1 MATQQ
6 NAFLSKAEDAADN
19 VLRHTK
25 YILPHLGRLCLIS
38 TFIEDGI
45 RMWMQWGEQRDYI
58 ASTWSCGQFLASVFV
73 FINMVGQIGAC
84 VGVLMRKQVPI
95 MCGLLFFIIS
105 LQTIA
110 YSILW
115 DIKFLA
121 RNMALVGAVL
131 LLLAESKSE
140 ARSLFA
146 GVPQL
151 EHNTPKSYLQLSGR
165 VLLVLMFMTLLHF
178 TLNPIDFFQVIQ
190 NVVGSTLML
199 LVCVG
204 HKTKLSAM
212 VLVLWLFTVNLYQ
225 NQFWRYATTRA
236 MHDFLKYDF
245 FQTLSV
251 IGGLMMV
258 VSLGPGGVSL
268 DERKKLY

>member
-1 MATQQ
+1 MSNQQ
-6 NAFLSKAEDAADN
+6 NPILSKAEDAADN
-19 VLRHTK
+19 ILRHTK

-58 ASTWSCGQFLASVFV
+58 SSTWSCGQFLASIFV
-73 FINMVGQIGAC
+73 FINMVGQVGAC
-84 VGVLMRKQVPI
+84 VGVLMRKQVPV
-95 MCGLLFFIIS
+95 MCGLLFFIIG

-140 ARSLFA
+140 SRSLFA

-151 EHNTPKSYLQLSGR
+151 ERNTPKSYLQLSGR

-178 TLNPIDFFQVIQ
+178 TLNPMDVVQ
-190 NVVGSTLML
+190 NVIGSTLML
-199 LVCVG
+199 LVCIG

-212 VLVLWLFTVNLYQ
+212 VLVFWLLLVNFYQ

-251 IGGLMMV
+251 MSVIGGLLLMIEK
-258 VSLGPGGVSL
+258 GPGELSY
-268 DERKKLY
+268 DAYKKSM

>member
-178 TLNPIDFFQVIQ
+178 TLNPIDIIVDLFGLGCMICISIGFRARICATIL
-190 NVVGSTLML
+190 VVG
-199 LVCVG
+199 LVI
-204 HKTKLSAM
+204 LNFS
-212 VLVLWLFTVNLYQ
+212 VN
-225 NQFWRYATTRA
+225 NFWAHSSI
-236 MHDFLKYDF
+236 MNDFLKYDF
-245 FQTLSV
+245 FQVMSV
-251 IGGLMMV
+251 IGGLLLMIEK
-258 VSLGPGGVSL
+258 GPGDLSY
-268 DERKKLY
+268 DAYKKSM

>member
-1 MATQQ
+1 MSNQQ
-6 NAFLSKAEDAADN
+6 NPILSKAED
-19 VLRHTK
+19 VFFQILRHTK

-58 ASTWSCGQFLASVFV
+58 SSTWSCGQFLASIFV
-73 FINMVGQIGAC
+73 FINMVGQVGAC
-84 VGVLMRKQVPI
+84 VGVLMRKQVPV
-95 MCGLLFFIIS
+95 MCGLLFFIIG

-140 ARSLFA
+140 SRSLFA

-151 EHNTPKSYLQLSGR
+151 ERNTPKSYLQLSGR

-178 TLNPIDFFQVIQ
+178 TLNPMDVFVDLFGITCMICIMIGFKAKFCASIL
-190 NVVGSTLML
+190 VVGL
-199 LVCVG
+199 LI
-204 HKTKLSAM
+204 LNFA
-212 VLVLWLFTVNLYQ
+212 VN
-225 NQFWRYATTRA
+225 NFWAHSSI
-236 MHDFLKYDF
+236 MNDFLKYDF
-245 FQTLSV
+245 FQVMSV
-251 IGGLMMV
+251 IGGLLLMIEK
-258 VSLGPGGVSL
+258 GPGELSY
-268 DERKKLY
+268 DAYKKSM